1 LSGTL
6 FSRFY
11 DHLLTNSELQP
22 GAPFIE
28 SVENR
33 SGVIN
38 VDASLNVYG
47 SGMYDG
53 RIAIDLMND
62 ENLLIRPFSL
72 SLFHPDPE
80 EVLMVGLATGAWAQ
94 VIADHPQV
102 KHVTIVEINPGYLQ
116 IVRKYRVVASLLDNP
131 KVEIVIDD
139 GRRWLNRH
147 PERKFDA
154 IIQNTTW
161 YFRPNATNLVSEE
174 YLRLSAAHLRDGGV
188 IMYNTT
194 GSARV
199 LRTGCMLFPGVRVV
213 NNVVMSPKP
222 MTLDSERLRR
232 TLAAYRIDGR
242 PMLDVA
248 VPVERARLDEI
259 VALLAPPPRGEP
271 RAAAAIEDCGGVLA
285 RTEGLTPVTDD
296 NMGEEWGHLAIAD
309 QLMKRVQGSVGITGG
324 AH

>member
-1 LSGTL
+1 
-6 FSRFY
+6 
-11 DHLLTNSELQP
+11 
-22 GAPFIE
+22 
-28 SVENR
+28 
-33 SGVIN
+33 
-38 VDASLNVYG
+38 
-47 SGMYDG
+47 MYDG
-53 RIAIDLMND
+53 RIAIDLKDD

-94 VIADHPQV
+94 VIANHPQV
-102 KHVTIVEINPGYLQ
+102 KHVTIVEINPGYLD
-116 IVRKYRVVASLLDNP
+116 IVRKYPVVASLLDNP

-199 LRTGCMLFPGVRVV
+199 LRTGCMLFPGARVV
-213 NNVVMSPKP
+213 NNVVMSPTP
-222 MTLDSERLRR
+222 MTLDPERLRR
-232 TLAAYRIDGR
+232 SLAAYRINGR
-242 PMLDVA
+242 LVLDTA
-248 VPVERARLDEI
+248 VPAERARIDEI
-259 VALLAPPPRGEP
+259 VALLAPPPAGEP

-285 RTEGLTPVTDD
+285 RTNGLAPVTDD

-309 QLMKRVQGSVGITGG
+309 QLMKRVQGSLGITGG